1 MIATDA
7 RGFDRDVGGVDLGA
21 FEQQDD
27 ANFVVTTLD
36 DGVDNDFGG
45 GNLAA
50 ETADG
55 GGLSL
60 REALALANGDPTT
73 ADIITFDES
82 LDGGTLTLQSGELVI
97 TSDVTIDGDIGGA
110 PGITIDAGGLSRVL
124 NIISGTSSLNG
135 LEITGGDVTCGCYGD
150 YGGGIVSAPVLRRHR
165 RRDDLQLDHPRQHR
179 AYGGGIAVDF
189 GSAVRRSTPRSR
201 TTAPTMPAAASRATA
216 ADDAIR
222 PSGNVA
228 GYIGGERRRARSQFA
243 VGQPVDLAS
252 EFYAPSGGGLYN
264 AGTATLTSTTIS
276 GNTSGYA
283 GGGIYNSGSLTLTN
297 ATVANNTA
305 VYGGGLYN
313 ADCGCGDVTIDN
325 ATFSGNF
332 ASEVGG
338 GIYNAA
344 GTVALAN
351 SIVAGNGAGY
361 SNPDI
366 ATDTG
371 FATTT
376 FGGVNVFSQAGAGD
390 AEDIDGAALSDIF
403 ASVVEIDLTP
413 VDGDEFQAGRLQNN
427 GGPVATIAILAGGVA
442 YDAGSDAD
450 AVFDDDGDPATPDVP
465 IPTDARGLGFNR
477 FIGQHVDVGAF
488 ESQERAA
495 GDRS

>member
-1 MIATDA
+1 M
-7 RGFDRDVGGVDLGA
+7 
-21 FEQQDD
+21 
-27 ANFVVTTLD
+27 
-36 DGVDNDFGG
+36 
-45 GNLAA
+45 
-50 ETADG
+50 
-55 GGLSL
+55 S
-60 REALALANGDPTT
+60 
-73 ADIITFDES
+73 
-82 LDGGTLTLQSGELVI
+82 
-97 TSDVTIDGDIGGA
+97 
-110 PGITIDAGGLSRVL
+110 
-124 NIISGTSSLNG
+124 
-135 LEITGGDVTCGCYGD
+135 
-150 YGGGIVSAPVLRRHR
+150 
-165 RRDDLQLDHPRQHR
+165 
-179 AYGGGIAVDF
+179 
-189 GSAVRRSTPRSR
+189 
-201 TTAPTMPAAASRATA
+201 AAASQSHGALT
-216 ADDAIR
+216 IVNSTV
-222 PSGNVA
+222 SGNVA
-228 GYIGGERRRARSQFA
+228 GYIGGGIANDGALTVANSTLSGNRS
-243 VGQPVDLAS
+243 DLAS
-252 EFYAPSGGGLYN
+252 GIYAPNAGGGLYN

-488 ESQERAA
+488 EFRTCRRRSILMAVAA
-495 GDRS
+495 GPALRRPTWRTPRRSRSSTTPSRSMTRTIRTSPRRRWCWRTRRPAT